1 MYDDILYPTDG
12 SEGSMAALDGVRDLA
27 ETYEATVHVLYVAEA
42 SETHGL
48 AGDTEVTGTGGFGS
62 GSGKTSSLMPER
74 TRSEERKEKT
84 REYGAALVGQVA
96 DQLDDVS
103 TRTEVRGGVPHEVI
117 LDYADTH
124 GIDLVVMGTHGRTG
138 LDRYV
143 VGSVAERVVRMSD
156 VPVMTVRG
164 SKEA

>member
-1 MYDDILYPTDG
+1 MYDEILYPTDG
-12 SEGSMAALDGVRDLA
+12 SEGSTAALDRVRDLA
-27 ETYEATVHVLYVAEA
+27 ETYEATVHVLYVTER

-48 AGDTEVTGTGGFGS
+48 AGGTEVTGTGGLGS
-62 GSGKTSSLMPER
+62 GRGKTSSLMPER
-74 TRSEERKEKT
+74 TRSEELEEKA
-84 REYGAALVGQVA
+84 REYGAALVGEVA
-96 DQLDDVS
+96 DQLGDVS

-143 VGSVAERVVRMSD
+143 LGSVAERVVRMSD

-164 SKEA
+164 PEET

>member
-1 MYDDILYPTDG
+1 MYDGILYPTDG
-12 SEGSMAALDGVRDLA
+12 SEGATAALDGVRDLA
-27 ETYEATVHVLYVAEA
+27 ETYEATVHVLHVTER
-42 SETHGL
+42 SDTHGL
-48 AGDTEVTGTGGFGS
+48 AGGTEVTGTGGFGS

-74 TRSEERKEKT
+74 TRSEELGERA
-84 REYGAALVGQVA
+84 REYGAALVGEVA
-96 DQLDDVS
+96 NQLGDVS

-143 VGSVAERVVRMSD
+143 LGSVAERVVRMAD

-164 SKEA
+164 PEKT